1 VAEIYGSD
9 QWLNRVRRLGNIRM
23 AGGTTMN
30 MNWLE
35 KLRPQV
41 LAVIIVLGIGAVYL
55 INQGSTGEGATVLGV
70 TAGIATKLIE
80 SKD

>member
-1 VAEIYGSD
+1 MAEIYGSN
-9 QWLNRVRRLGNIRM
+9 QWLNRVRRLGNISM
-23 AGGTTMN
+23 DGGTTMN
-30 MNWLE
+30 MDWLE

-41 LAVIIVLGIGAVYL
+41 LAVIIVLGVGAVYL